1 MTDEAGDVVA
11 VVELDP
17 WGGETDRCVN
27 QWEQPYRYTTYER
40 DGDGVDQALM
50 RSYQGGD
57 AVQRAGSMGWELWPD
72 GSTIVQSI
80 QLL

>member
-1 MTDEAGDVVA
+1 LTDEAGDVVA

-50 RSYQGGD
+50 RSYQGGMRFNEPD
-57 AVQRAGSMGWELWPD
+57 PWD
-72 GSTIVQSI
+72 GSYGLTDPRSFNQYS
-80 QLL
+80 